1 MSREFWR
8 ACREMTSHADWW
20 TMLGSPMTYDG
31 GFFVERD
38 DNKAPS
44 QHAVLSFTKQFG
56 VRHVKG
62 QSVYTQA
69 VPPKEPTPS
78 LDLMRET
85 KERLQKAAAERE
97 WVLIA
102 PNGQVYAEADVNK
115 LIGVLAKV
123 HLDPNGL

>member
-1 MSREFWR
+1 MKDQP
-8 ACREMTSHADWW
+8 T
-20 TMLGSPMTYDG
+20 
-31 GFFVERD
+31 
-38 DNKAPS
+38 
-44 QHAVLSFTKQFG
+44 
-56 VRHVKG
+56 
-62 QSVYTQA
+62 YTQGM
-69 VPPKEPTPS
+69 PIKEPTPS

-102 PNGQVYAEADVNK
+102 PNGRVYAETDVSK